1 MPDELEYDS
10 IKLTRF
16 NEDTFEEDDIT
27 STANVKVSGRKVTV
41 KVGDVDGERGKTL
54 IINTKVG
61 KLANEVYKKEVTIT
75 SNIKADDTETE
86 NIDDISVTIN
96 KPGINVAQTAN
107 IPTGTT
113 ISAGEDF
120 AYTFTIQNLSDI
132 YLNDVE
138 FTDALPTEVIFRDC
152 I

>member
-61 KLANEVYKKEVTIT
+61 KLANEVYKK
-75 SNIKADDTETE
+75 
-86 NIDDISVTIN
+86 
-96 KPGINVAQTAN
+96 
-107 IPTGTT
+107 
-113 ISAGEDF
+113 
-120 AYTFTIQNLSDI
+120 
-132 YLNDVE
+132 
-138 FTDALPTEVIFRDC
+138 R
-152 I
+152 